1 MDIFEK
7 YKKEIFN
14 ICLKYDVKTLIAFG
28 SVLTNSFDETSD
40 IDFLIEFNN
49 NEKTIKNYM
58 DIKFELEELF
68 KREVDLVMPNAI
80 KNKRI
85 KKYIYSNTRKI
96 YAA

>member
-14 ICLKYDVKTLIAFG
+14 ICLKYDVKALIAFG

-58 DIKFELEELF
+58 DVKFELEELF
-68 KREVDLVMPNAI
+68 NRKVDLVMPNAI